1 MTNNSWSRAI
11 SALAF
16 SVSASAAFAHAQL
29 EKAVPSVGSTV
40 ASASEIRLMF
50 SEGVEPHFTGLTLS
64 SQLGRDG
71 AARRACGRPRG
82 QQDPDRQDFQSFAAR
97 RLYREM
103 ARRFRRHPSYPGKLQ
118 LHRQTLT
125 NRRISMSRILTL
137 ALLMAL
143 GAVSAQAQEFKAGDI
158 TVDKAW
164 ARATPKGAEVGAG
177 YLTIHNNGATADRIT
192 GGSADFAGVQVHEMK
207 TEGGVM
213 KMREV
218 SGGLEIPAHGSV
230 TSRPQRLPYHV
241 RRFEE
246 AAGEGRDGQSDAHL
260 RARRRA
266 RGRFPDRR
274 DRRFRRWR
282 GKERRYERYENVTRP
297 GDQPLSKP

>member
-1 MTNNSWSRAI
+1 
-11 SALAF
+11 
-16 SVSASAAFAHAQL
+16 
-29 EKAVPSVGSTV
+29 
-40 ASASEIRLMF
+40 
-50 SEGVEPHFTGLTLS
+50 
-64 SQLGRDG
+64 
-71 AARRACGRPRG
+71 
-82 QQDPDRQDFQSFAAR
+82 
-97 RLYREM
+97 
-103 ARRFRRHPSYPGKLQ
+103 
-118 LHRQTLT
+118 
-125 NRRISMSRILTL
+125 MSRILTL

-230 TSRPQRLPYHV
+230 TLAPNGYHIMFV
-241 RRFEE
+241 GLKKPLVKGETAKATLTFEHAGALVVDFPIGGIGASGAG
-246 AAGEGRDGQSDAHL
+246 AAKKDDMNGM
-260 RARRRA
+260 
-266 RGRFPDRR
+266 
-274 DRRFRRWR
+274 
-282 GKERRYERYENVTRP
+282 KM
-297 GDQPLSKP
+297 